1 MGRLGRGELPFCIA
15 GAERG
20 GHFFSLRFPLEAS
33 ASACYSGQST
43 AMSLASEEKTMSL
56 QELTAENFQQLAL
69 EAEVPVLVDFWSATC
84 GPCRRMLPVLE
95 QLAAE
100 SEGRFKV
107 FKVDVAE
114 QPQLAARYQ
123 IYALPTLLIFCH
135 GETAQTMVG
144 YKEQAVLLAALER
157 ASTYQPAAT

>member
-1 MGRLGRGELPFCIA
+1 
-15 GAERG
+15 
-20 GHFFSLRFPLEAS
+20 
-33 ASACYSGQST
+33 
-43 AMSLASEEKTMSL
+43 MSL

-100 SEGRFKV
+100 SEGRFRI

-123 IYALPTLLIFCH
+123 VYALPTLLIFRQ
-135 GETAQTMVG
+135 GEAAETMVG

-157 ASTYQPAAT
+157 ARTYQPAAT

>member
-1 MGRLGRGELPFCIA
+1 LPPQNA
-15 GAERG
+15 AV
-20 GHFFSLRFPLEAS
+20 FFYVHFPLEAS
-33 ASACYSGQST
+33 ASACYSGRT
-43 AMSLASEEKTMSL
+43 AISNLATEEKTMSL
-56 QELTAENFQQLAL
+56 QELTAESFQQLAL

-84 GPCRRMLPVLE
+84 GPCRRMLPILE

-100 SEGRFKV
+100 SEGRFKI

-123 IYALPTLLIFCH
+123 IYALPTLLIFRR
-135 GETAQTMVG
+135 GEAVETIVG

-157 ASTYQPAAT
+157 ARTHQPAAI